1 MDSSIQCPVCVGSVC
16 KTRQFTCPGCA
27 YKCCKPCMKT
37 YILNSLEPSCI
48 NPECRRVFPIEIL
61 LEQLPSGFRAQ
72 YRDHLAN
79 LQLEQ
84 ERQYLPE
91 FAEIAER
98 NIKLKRIN
106 IKIEKCR
113 ATVNSLNVERNQ
125 IMMYQSNNAKT
136 RRQFN
141 KKCSSES
148 CNGFLSIAYKCQICE
163 KTTCIDCNVIR
174 EADHQCRQEDIDT
187 VRLLK
192 SDTKNCPRCSVPIFR
207 SSGCPQM
214 FCVQC
219 HTAFDWNTLRIIE
232 GPIHNPH
239 YFEIQQALA
248 QNGTQVE
255 RRADIHCNE
264 GTQARLARIFGR
276 DNNYRRGNVDKNSAI
291 QRSLLHMMEYS
302 LREFTPEMR
311 LQSNRELY
319 RVQFL
324 MSDAVVNEETGE
336 KSPAF
341 TVEDWLRKLKLQQ
354 AEIMRTKG
362 NHDILNTYLHTMGD
376 IVLKLHDNL
385 IPTQSTYDE
394 MEVLRKIVNK
404 ALAKNCY
411 SLGLVRRKISV
422 RDTIYPYGNY
432 LDLITVTK
440 TATKK

>member
-1 MDSSIQCPVCVGSVC
+1 MDSSIECPVCVGSVC
-16 KTRQFTCPGCA
+16 RTRQFTCPGCN
-27 YKCCKPCMKT
+27 YKCCKTCIKS
-37 YILNSLEPSCI
+37 YILNSLEPSCV
-48 NPECRRVFPIEIL
+48 NPDCRRVFPVEIL

-84 ERQYLPE
+84 ERQFLPE
-91 FAEIAER
+91 FAEVAER

-106 IKIEKCR
+106 SKIEKCR
-113 ATVNSLNVERNQ
+113 ALLDSLNLERNQ
-125 IMMYQSNNAKT
+125 ILLHSNDSKT

-141 KKCSSES
+141 KKCASET
-148 CNGFLSIAYKCQICE
+148 CNGFLSSAYKCQICE
-163 KTTCIDCNVIR
+163 KTTCMDCNVLR
-174 EADHQCRQEDIDT
+174 ETDHQCRQEDIDT

-192 SDTKNCPRCSVPIFR
+192 SDTKNCPKCAVPIYR

-219 HTAFDWNTLRIIE
+219 HTAFDWNTLRIID

-248 QNGTQVE
+248 QDGARVE
-255 RRADIHCNE
+255 RRVDMPCDE
-264 GTQARLARIFGR
+264 GTQARLIRIFAR
-276 DNNYRRGNVDKNSAI
+276 DNNYRRGNVDKNYAI

-302 LREFTPEMR
+302 LREFTPELR
-311 LQSNRELY
+311 LQNNRELY

-324 MSDAVVNEETGE
+324 MSDAVFNEETGE
-336 KSPAF
+336 KCQTF

-376 IVLKLHDNL
+376 IMLKLHDNL
-385 IPTQSTYDE
+385 ILPETTYSE

-422 RDTIYPYGNY
+422 RDTIHPYGNY

-440 TATKK
+440 SASKK